1 MVEQQKPLIAV
12 PAMSSNKIQGLRYSG
27 TVVANAVLD
36 AIVRAGGQPIVFS
49 AHHPFTAWDEID
61 GLVLPGG
68 ADVNPARYGAIADEH
83 DWATDFDKQD
93 DADAAAISA
102 VEKRGIPALLIC
114 RGLQLWNVERG
125 GTLIQHLPEDPISH
139 VGSEHDVEIDP
150 ESRLAEAL
158 GGLTEAGVS
167 SYHHQAIGELGSG
180 LRVVGRAADGTVE
193 AVEDPDLEIVAVQW
207 HPEDRADRLAV
218 DQQLFDWV
226 VARARSRRAAR

>member
-1 MVEQQKPLIAV
+1 
-12 PAMSSNKIQGLRYSG
+12 MSSNKIQGLRYSG

-49 AHHPFTAWDEID
+49 AHHPFSAWDEID

-83 DWATDFDKQD
+83 DWATDFHQQD
-93 DADAAAISA
+93 DADAAAISE
-102 VEKRGIPALLIC
+102 VEERGIPALLIC

-158 GGLTEAGVS
+158 GGLTEAAVS
-167 SYHHQAIGELGSG
+167 SYHHQAIGDLGSG

-193 AVEDPDLEIVAVQW
+193 AVEDPDLEVVAVQW

-226 VARARSRRAAR
+226 IARARSRRAAR